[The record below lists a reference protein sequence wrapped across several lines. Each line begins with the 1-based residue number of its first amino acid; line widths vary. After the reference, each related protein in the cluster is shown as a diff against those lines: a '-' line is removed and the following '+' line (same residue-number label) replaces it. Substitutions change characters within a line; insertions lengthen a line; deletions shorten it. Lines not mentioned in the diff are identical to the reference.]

1 MYELG
6 AYCLD
11 MNELHQCVNFPGKI
25 IFATLKATFRYG
37 REEDEMMGVAMSK
50 EINVD
55 KTIVYGAGKKTDV
68 EKDQLQVCGY
78 H

>member
-1 MYELG
+1 M
-6 AYCLD
+6 
-11 MNELHQCVNFPGKI
+11 
-25 IFATLKATFRYG
+25 FANLKATFRYG

-55 KTIVYGAGKKTDV
+55 KTIVYGTGKKDPVETDH
-68 EKDQLQVCGY
+68 LQVCGY